1 MNRPWI
7 TRPWVTLAAVSMMF
21 FLITATTFSSLGV
34 VLPAMIGELHWSW
47 GGAGT
52 GFSLLGVAAGVT
64 ATLPATMIRRF
75 GVRVTLVTGSLVMG
89 GAFACLALTQG
100 LPLYFLGC
108 LLMGLGFALL
118 ATVPGTYLLTRLY
131 ANPSF
136 AFGLYFTV
144 GGLGGVAGP
153 ILYLWVAAVS
163 QDWRAYWLV
172 SLVIVT
178 LAGLLSAVLV
188 DVKTDLHRDAN
199 DKSGVASGEWPVKAA
214 MRTRQFVIL
223 AASYSIFLFVGITV
237 NAVSVAHLM
246 NHGVTAAVAAGMMS
260 TEALIN
266 AGARLAGG
274 VAVRWI
280 GAKSLLLLSL
290 TMLIVG
296 LAALS
301 AARGLPLML
310 VYATGIGIGYG
321 LTFFAS
327 TILLLDYFGRAPNL
341 ELFAAINLIST
352 VGSGGPAFAGFVADR
367 TGSFVPAFAILAV
380 LVLLVLIAVAFMH
393 RPQRSPA

>member
-7 TRPWVTLAAVSMMF
+7 TLAAVSVVY

-75 GVRVTLVTGSLVMG
+75 GVRATFVAGSLAMG
-89 GAFACLALTQG
+89 AAFACLALTHG

-108 LLMGLGFALL
+108 VLMGLGFALL

-131 ANPSF
+131 INPSF

-153 ILYLWVAAVS
+153 ILYLWVAAIS

-172 SLVIVT
+172 SLLLVL

-188 DVKTDLHRDAN
+188 DVKTDLHQEA
-199 DKSGVASGEWPVKAA
+199 DKSAGSDDWTVKAA
-214 MRTRQFVIL
+214 LRTRQFAIL
-223 AASYSIFLFVGITV
+223 AAAYSIFLFVGITV

-246 NHGVTAAVAAGMMS
+246 NHGITAALAGGMMS
-260 TEALIN
+260 AEALIN

-274 VAVRWI
+274 VLVRWI
-280 GAKSLLLLSL
+280 GAKILLLLSL
-290 TMLIVG
+290 AMLVIG
-296 LAALS
+296 LLALS
-301 AARGLPLML
+301 AAHDLPLML
-310 VYATGIGIGYG
+310 VYAVGIGVGYG

-327 TILLLDYFGRAPNL
+327 TILLLDYFGRGPNL
-341 ELFAAINLIST
+341 ELFAIVNLISV
-352 VGSGGPAFAGFVADR
+352 VGSGGPAFAGFVADH
-367 TGSFVPAFAILAV
+367 TGSFVPAFTILEG
-380 LVLLVLIAVAFMH
+380 LVLLVLIAVAVMH

>member
-1 MNRPWI
+1 MSRPWI
-7 TRPWVTLAAVSMMF
+7 TLAAVSVVY

-75 GVRVTLVTGSLVMG
+75 GVRATLVAGSLAMG
-89 GAFACLALTQG
+89 AAFACLALTHG

-108 LLMGLGFALL
+108 VLMGLGFALL

-131 ANPSF
+131 INPSF

-153 ILYLWVAAVS
+153 ILYLWVAAIS

-172 SLVIVT
+172 SLLLVM
-178 LAGLLSAVLV
+178 LAGLLSAVLI

-199 DKSGVASGEWPVKAA
+199 DARTGSDDWTVKAA
-214 MRTRQFVIL
+214 LRTRQFAIL
-223 AASYSIFLFVGITV
+223 AAAYSIFLFVGITV

-246 NHGVTAAVAAGMMS
+246 NHGVTAAVAGGMMS
-260 TEALIN
+260 AEALIN

-274 VAVRWI
+274 VLVRWI
-280 GAKSLLLLSL
+280 GAKILLLLSL
-290 TMLIVG
+290 AMLIIG
-296 LAALS
+296 LVALS
-301 AARGLPLML
+301 AAHDLPLML
-310 VYATGIGIGYG
+310 VYAVGIGVGYG

-341 ELFAAINLIST
+341 ELFAIVNLISV
-352 VGSGGPAFAGFVADR
+352 VGSGGPAFAGFVADH
-367 TGSFVPAFAILAV
+367 TGSFVPAFTILEG
-380 LVLLVLIAVAFMH
+380 LVLLVLIAVAVMH
-393 RPQRSPA
+393 RPQRSLA

>member
-7 TRPWVTLAAVSMMF
+7 TLAAVSMMF

-34 VLPAMIGELHWSW
+34 VLPAMISELHWSW

-75 GVRVTLVTGSLVMG
+75 GVRATLAAGSLVMG
-89 GAFACLALTQG
+89 AAFACLALTHG

-108 LLMGLGFALL
+108 VLLGLGFALL

-153 ILYLWVAAVS
+153 ILYLWVAAIS
-163 QDWRAYWLV
+163 QNWRTYWLV
-172 SLVIVT
+172 SLLLVT
-178 LAGLLSAVLV
+178 LAGLLSAALV
-188 DVKTDLHRDAN
+188 DVKTDLHQDAD
-199 DKSGVASGEWPVKAA
+199 DKSAGSDDWTVKAA
-214 MRTRQFVIL
+214 LRTRQFAIL
-223 AASYSIFLFVGITV
+223 AAAYSIFLFVGITV

-246 NHGVTAAVAAGMMS
+246 SRGVTAAVAGGMMS
-260 TEALIN
+260 AEALIN

-274 VAVRWI
+274 VLVRWI
-280 GAKSLLLLSL
+280 GAKFLLLLSL
-290 TMLIVG
+290 AMLIVG
-296 LAALS
+296 LLALS
-301 AARGLPLML
+301 AAHDLPLML
-310 VYATGIGIGYG
+310 IYAVGIGVGYG

-327 TILLLDYFGRAPNL
+327 TILLLDYFGRKPNL
-341 ELFAAINLIST
+341 ELFAIVNLISV
-352 VGSGGPAFAGFVADR
+352 VGSGGPAFAGFVADH
-367 TGSFVPAFAILAV
+367 TGSFVPAFVILEG
-380 LVLLVLIAVAFMH
+380 LVLLVLLAVAFMH
-393 RPQRSPA
+393 RPQRSAA

>member
-7 TRPWVTLAAVSMMF
+7 TLAAVSVVY

-75 GVRVTLVTGSLVMG
+75 GVRATFVAGSLAMG
-89 GAFACLALTQG
+89 AAFACLALTHG

-108 LLMGLGFALL
+108 VLMGLGFALL

-131 ANPSF
+131 INPSF

-153 ILYLWVAAVS
+153 ILYLWVAAIS

-172 SLVIVT
+172 SLLLVL

-188 DVKTDLHRDAN
+188 DVKTDLHQEA
-199 DKSGVASGEWPVKAA
+199 DKSAGSDDWTVKAA
-214 MRTRQFVIL
+214 LRTRQFAIL
-223 AASYSIFLFVGITV
+223 AAAYSIFLFVGITV

-246 NHGVTAAVAAGMMS
+246 NHGITAALAGGMMS
-260 TEALIN
+260 AEALIN

-274 VAVRWI
+274 VLVRWI
-280 GAKSLLLLSL
+280 GAKILLLLSL
-290 TMLIVG
+290 AMLVIG
-296 LAALS
+296 LLALS
-301 AARGLPLML
+301 AAHGLPLML
-310 VYATGIGIGYG
+310 VYAVGIGVGYG

-327 TILLLDYFGRAPNL
+327 TILLLDYFGRGPNL
-341 ELFAAINLIST
+341 ELFAIVNLISV
-352 VGSGGPAFAGFVADR
+352 VGSGGPAFAGFVADH
-367 TGSFVPAFAILAV
+367 TGSFVPAFTILEG
-380 LVLLVLIAVAFMH
+380 LVLLVLIAVAVMH

>member
-1 MNRPWI
+1 MSRSWI
-7 TRPWVTLAAVSMMF
+7 TLAAVSVVY
-21 FLITATTFSSLGV
+21 FLITATTFGSLGV
-34 VLPAMIGELHWSW
+34 VLPAMIGELKWSW

-75 GVRVTLVTGSLVMG
+75 GVRATLVAGSLAMG
-89 GAFACLALTQG
+89 AAFACLALTHG

-108 LLMGLGFALL
+108 VLMGLGFALL

-153 ILYLWVAAVS
+153 ILYLWVAAIS

-172 SLVIVT
+172 SLLLVL

-188 DVKTDLHRDAN
+188 DVKTDLHQDAN
-199 DKSGVASGEWPVKAA
+199 DASAGSDDWTVKAA
-214 MRTRQFVIL
+214 LRTRQFAIL
-223 AASYSIFLFVGITV
+223 AAAYSIFLFVGITV

-246 NHGVTAAVAAGMMS
+246 NHGVTAAVAGGMMS
-260 TEALIN
+260 AEALIN

-274 VAVRWI
+274 VLVRWI
-280 GAKSLLLLSL
+280 GAKVLLLLSL
-290 TMLIVG
+290 AMLIVG
-296 LAALS
+296 LLALS
-301 AARGLPLML
+301 AAHGLPLML
-310 VYATGIGIGYG
+310 VYAIGIGVGYG

-341 ELFAAINLIST
+341 ELFAIVNLISV
-352 VGSGGPAFAGFVADR
+352 VGSGGPAFAGFVADHS
-367 TGSFVPAFAILAV
+367 GSFVPAFTILEG
-380 LVLLVLIAVAFMH
+380 LVLLVLIAVAAMR

>member
-1 MNRPWI
+1 MSRSWI
-7 TRPWVTLAAVSMMF
+7 TLAAVSVVY
-21 FLITATTFSSLGV
+21 FLITATTFGSLGV
-34 VLPAMIGELHWSW
+34 VLPAMIGELKWSW

-75 GVRVTLVTGSLVMG
+75 GVRTTLVAGSLAMG
-89 GAFACLALTQG
+89 AAFAALALTHG

-108 LLMGLGFALL
+108 VLMGLGFALL

-153 ILYLWVAAVS
+153 ILYLWVAAIS

-172 SLVIVT
+172 SLLLVL

-188 DVKTDLHRDAN
+188 DVKTDLHQDAN
-199 DKSGVASGEWPVKAA
+199 DKSTGSDDWTVKAA
-214 MRTRQFVIL
+214 LRTKQFAIL
-223 AASYSIFLFVGITV
+223 AAAYSIFLFVGITV

-246 NHGVTAAVAAGMMS
+246 NHGITAAMAGGMMS
-260 TEALIN
+260 AEALIN

-274 VAVRWI
+274 VLVRWI
-280 GAKSLLLLSL
+280 GAKTLLLLSL
-290 TMLIVG
+290 AMLIIG
-296 LAALS
+296 LLALS
-301 AARGLPLML
+301 AAHDLPLML
-310 VYATGIGIGYG
+310 VYAAGIGVGYG

-341 ELFAAINLIST
+341 ELFAIVNLISV
-352 VGSGGPAFAGFVADR
+352 VGSGGPAFAGFVADHS
-367 TGSFVPAFAILAV
+367 GSFVPAFTILEG
-380 LVLLVLIAVAFMH
+380 LVLLVLIAVAVMR
-393 RPQRSPA
+393 RPERSLA

>member
-1 MNRPWI
+1 MRRSWI
-7 TRPWVTLAAVSMMF
+7 TLAAVSVVY

-34 VLPAMIGELHWSW
+34 VLPAMISELHWSW

-75 GVRVTLVTGSLVMG
+75 GVRATLVAGSLAMG
-89 GAFACLALTQG
+89 AAFACLALTHG

-108 LLMGLGFALL
+108 VLMGLGFALL

-131 ANPSF
+131 INPSF

-153 ILYLWVAAVS
+153 ILYLWVAAIS

-172 SLVIVT
+172 SLLLVT
-178 LAGLLSAVLV
+178 LAGLLSAVLI

-199 DKSGVASGEWPVKAA
+199 KTRTGSGDWTVKAA
-214 MRTRQFVIL
+214 LRTRQFAIL
-223 AASYSIFLFVGITV
+223 AAAYSIFLFVGITV

-246 NHGVTAAVAAGMMS
+246 NHGVTAAVAGGMMS
-260 TEALIN
+260 AEALIN

-274 VAVRWI
+274 VLVRWI
-280 GAKSLLLLSL
+280 GAKILLLLSL
-290 TMLIVG
+290 AMLIIG
-296 LAALS
+296 LVALS
-301 AARGLPLML
+301 AAHDLPLML
-310 VYATGIGIGYG
+310 VYAVGIGVGYG

-341 ELFAAINLIST
+341 ELFAIVNLISV
-352 VGSGGPAFAGFVADR
+352 VGSGGPAFAGFVADH
-367 TGSFVPAFAILAV
+367 TGSFVPAFTILEG
-380 LVLLVLIAVAFMH
+380 LVLLVLIAVAVMH

>member
-1 MNRPWI
+1 MSRPWI
-7 TRPWVTLAAVSMMF
+7 TLCAVSLVY
-21 FLITATTFSSLGV
+21 FLITATTFGSLGV
-34 VLPAMIGELHWSW
+34 VLPAMIGELKWSW

-75 GVRVTLVTGSLVMG
+75 GVRATLVAGSLAMG
-89 GAFACLALTQG
+89 AAFACLALTHG

-108 LLMGLGFALL
+108 VLMGLGFALL

-153 ILYLWVAAVS
+153 ILYLWVAAIS

-172 SLVIVT
+172 SLSLVL

-188 DVKTDLHRDAN
+188 DVKTDLHRDA
-199 DKSGVASGEWPVKAA
+199 DGMSTGSDDWTVKAA
-214 MRTRQFVIL
+214 LRTRQFAIL
-223 AASYSIFLFVGITV
+223 AAAYSIFLFVGITV

-246 NHGVTAAVAAGMMS
+246 NHGVTAALAGGMMS
-260 TEALIN
+260 AEALIN

-274 VAVRWI
+274 VLVRWI
-280 GAKSLLLLSL
+280 GAKILLLLSL
-290 TMLIVG
+290 AMLIVG
-296 LAALS
+296 LLALS
-301 AARGLPLML
+301 AAHGLPLML
-310 VYATGIGIGYG
+310 VYAAGIGVGYG

-341 ELFAAINLIST
+341 ELFSIVNLISV
-352 VGSGGPAFAGFVADR
+352 VGSGGPAFAGFVADH
-367 TGSFVPAFAILAV
+367 TGSFVPAFTILEG
-380 LVLLVLIAVAFMH
+380 LVLLVLIAVAVMR
-393 RPQRSPA
+393 RPQRSVT

>member
-1 MNRPWI
+1 MSRPWI
-7 TRPWVTLAAVSMMF
+7 TLAALSVVY

-34 VLPAMIGELHWSW
+34 VLPAMISELHWSW

-75 GVRVTLVTGSLVMG
+75 GVRATLITGSLAMG
-89 GAFACLALTQG
+89 AAFACLALTHG

-108 LLMGLGFALL
+108 VLMGLGFTLL

-131 ANPSF
+131 TNPSF

-153 ILYLWVAAVS
+153 ILYLWVAAIS
-163 QDWRAYWLV
+163 QDWRTYWLV
-172 SLVIVT
+172 SLLLVL
-178 LAGLLSAVLV
+178 LAGLLSAALV
-188 DVKTDLHRDAN
+188 DVKTDLHQDAK
-199 DKSGVASGEWPVKAA
+199 DASAGSDDWTVKAA
-214 MRTRQFVIL
+214 LRTRQFAIL
-223 AASYSIFLFVGITV
+223 AAAYSIFLFVGITV

-246 NHGVTAAVAAGMMS
+246 NHGITAALAGGMMS
-260 TEALIN
+260 AEALIN

-274 VAVRWI
+274 VLVRWI
-280 GAKSLLLLSL
+280 GAKILLLLSL
-290 TMLIVG
+290 AMLIIG
-296 LAALS
+296 LLALS
-301 AARGLPLML
+301 AAHDLPLML
-310 VYATGIGIGYG
+310 VYAAGIGVGYG

-341 ELFAAINLIST
+341 ELFAIVNLISV
-352 VGSGGPAFAGFVADR
+352 VGSGGPAFAGFVADH
-367 TGSFVPAFAILAV
+367 TGSFVPAFTILEG
-380 LVLLVLIAVAFMH
+380 LVLLVLIAVALMR
-393 RPQRSPA
+393 RPLWSPA

>member
-1 MNRPWI
+1 MSRPWI
-7 TRPWVTLAAVSMMF
+7 TLAAVSVVY

-34 VLPAMIGELHWSW
+34 VLPAMISELHWSW

-75 GVRVTLVTGSLVMG
+75 GVRATLVAGSLAMG
-89 GAFACLALTQG
+89 AAFACLALTHG
-100 LPLYFLGC
+100 LPIYFLGC
-108 LLMGLGFALL
+108 VLMGLGFALL

-153 ILYLWVAAVS
+153 ILYLWVAAIS

-172 SLVIVT
+172 SLLLVM
-178 LAGLLSAVLV
+178 LAGLVSAALV
-188 DVKTDLHRDAN
+188 DVKTDLHRDGA
-199 DKSGVASGEWPVKAA
+199 DKSAGSDDWTVKAA
-214 MRTRQFVIL
+214 LRTRQFAIL
-223 AASYSIFLFVGITV
+223 AAAYSIFLFVGITV

-246 NHGVTAAVAAGMMS
+246 NHGVTAAVAGGMMS
-260 TEALIN
+260 AEALIN

-274 VAVRWI
+274 VLVRWI
-280 GAKSLLLLSL
+280 GAKILLLLSL
-290 TMLIVG
+290 AMLIIG
-296 LAALS
+296 LLALS
-301 AARGLPLML
+301 AAHDVPLML
-310 VYATGIGIGYG
+310 VYAVGIGVGYG

-341 ELFAAINLIST
+341 ELFAIVNLISV
-352 VGSGGPAFAGFVADR
+352 VGSGGPAFAGFVADH
-367 TGSFVPAFAILAV
+367 TGSFVPAFTILEG
-380 LVLLVLIAVAFMH
+380 LVLLVLIAVAVM
-393 RPQRSPA
+393 RPPRRSPA

>member
-1 MNRPWI
+1 MSRSWI
-7 TRPWVTLAAVSMMF
+7 TLAAVSVVY
-21 FLITATTFSSLGV
+21 FLITATTFGSLGV
-34 VLPAMIGELHWSW
+34 VLPAMIGELKWSW

-75 GVRVTLVTGSLVMG
+75 GVRATLVAGSLAMG
-89 GAFACLALTQG
+89 AAFACLALTHG

-108 LLMGLGFALL
+108 VLMGLGFALL

-131 ANPSF
+131 TNPSF

-153 ILYLWVAAVS
+153 ILYLWVAAIS

-172 SLVIVT
+172 SLLLVT
-178 LAGLLSAVLV
+178 LAGLLSAALV
-188 DVKTDLHRDAN
+188 DVKTDLHQDAN
-199 DKSGVASGEWPVKAA
+199 DASAGSDDWTVKAA
-214 MRTRQFVIL
+214 LRTRQFAIL
-223 AASYSIFLFVGITV
+223 AAAYSIFLFVGITV

-246 NHGVTAAVAAGMMS
+246 NHGVTAAVAGGMMS
-260 TEALIN
+260 AEALIN

-274 VAVRWI
+274 VLVRWI
-280 GAKSLLLLSL
+280 GAKVLLLLSL
-290 TMLIVG
+290 AMLIVG
-296 LAALS
+296 LLALS
-301 AARGLPLML
+301 AAHGLPLML
-310 VYATGIGIGYG
+310 VYAMGIGVGYG

-341 ELFAAINLIST
+341 ELFAIVNLISV
-352 VGSGGPAFAGFVADR
+352 VGSGGPAFAGFVADHS
-367 TGSFVPAFAILAV
+367 GSFVPAFTILEG
-380 LVLLVLIAVAFMH
+380 LVLLVLIAVAVMR

>member
-7 TRPWVTLAAVSMMF
+7 TLAAVSVVY

-75 GVRVTLVTGSLVMG
+75 GVRATFVAGSLAMG
-89 GAFACLALTQG
+89 AAFACLALTHG

-108 LLMGLGFALL
+108 VLMGLGFALL

-131 ANPSF
+131 INPSF

-153 ILYLWVAAVS
+153 IFYLWVAAIS

-172 SLVIVT
+172 SLLLVL

-188 DVKTDLHRDAN
+188 DVKTDLHQEA
-199 DKSGVASGEWPVKAA
+199 DKSAGSDDWTVKAA
-214 MRTRQFVIL
+214 LRTRQFAIL
-223 AASYSIFLFVGITV
+223 AAAYSIFLFVGITV

-246 NHGVTAAVAAGMMS
+246 NHGITAALAGGMMS
-260 TEALIN
+260 AEALIN

-274 VAVRWI
+274 VLVRWI
-280 GAKSLLLLSL
+280 GAKILLLLSL
-290 TMLIVG
+290 AMLVIG
-296 LAALS
+296 LLALS
-301 AARGLPLML
+301 AAHGLPLML
-310 VYATGIGIGYG
+310 VYAVGIGVGYG

-327 TILLLDYFGRAPNL
+327 TILLLDYFGRGPNL
-341 ELFAAINLIST
+341 ELFAIVNLISV
-352 VGSGGPAFAGFVADR
+352 VGSGGPAFAGFVADH
-367 TGSFVPAFAILAV
+367 TGSFVPAFTILEG
-380 LVLLVLIAVAFMH
+380 LVLLVLIAVAVMH